1 MPKKANHAKF
11 ITPQIAARD
20 KIPLLLGVI
29 AAVQLK
35 HIFNH
40 TMLNF
45 KNIAIR
51 RGSRVLFSGTSF
63 TIHKGQKIGLTGAN
77 GVGKSS
83 FFALLRDELHADE
96 GEFSMPPNLEVA
108 HVAQETPA
116 LECSAI
122 DYVLDGDRELR
133 ALQQQL
139 QAAEQAH
146 DGLKLAELHG
156 ALDHVGGYTA
166 QARASR
172 LLNGLGFTTA
182 QENLAVSSFS
192 GGWRMRLNLAQAL
205 MCRSDVLLLDEPTN
219 HLDLDAV
226 MYLQDWL
233 CKYPGTLLLISHDRD
248 FLDAITDHI
257 VHIEQ
262 GKAEIYTGN
271 YSAFERMRAE
281 KLAQQ
286 QTAFEKQQR
295 EIAHIQSFVDRFKA
309 QATKA
314 RQAQSRIKALERM
327 EIIAQAHVDSPFGF
341 SFPAPK
347 KMPNPLLKIEEADIG
362 YTSKV
367 VVHNVSLSISPGDR
381 IGLLGPNGAGKSS
394 LIKVLS
400 GQMQALSGKL
410 LTAQDL
416 HIGYFAQ
423 HQLEQ
428 LRLDESPLWHLQQL
442 DKQALER
449 DLRNFLGGFDFRGD
463 KVNDPVG
470 PFSGGEK
477 ARLVLALLVYQNP
490 NLLLL
495 DEPTNH
501 LDLEMRHALNVALQE
516 YQGAIVVVSHDR
528 HLLRSVTDQLLLVAD
543 GKVQPFDGD
552 LDDYKQWLADQKK
565 ATDEPEPSSAISASV
580 SRKDQRK
587 QEAERRQRLKP
598 LLDAVKKAEA
608 AVEKFHQQQQD
619 LEQQLADPTI
629 YTEENK
635 EPLKKLL
642 SQKAQ
647 VDNALEQAELD
658 WITAE
663 ENLSQAE

>member
-1 MPKKANHAKF
+1 
-11 ITPQIAARD
+11 
-20 KIPLLLGVI
+20 
-29 AAVQLK
+29 
-35 HIFNH
+35 
-40 TMLNF
+40 MLNF

-51 RGSRVLFSGTSF
+51 RGSRLLFSEASF

-77 GVGKSS
+77 GAGKSS
-83 FFALLRDELHADE
+83 LFALLRDELHADE

-116 LECSAI
+116 LSCSAI

-133 ALQQQL
+133 QLQQQL

-146 DGLKLAELHG
+146 DGLKLADLHTQ
-156 ALDHVGGYTA
+156 LEHIGGYTA

-172 LLNGLGFTTA
+172 LLNGLGFSTQ
-182 QENLAVSSFS
+182 QESQAVSSFS

-226 MYLQDWL
+226 IWLQEWL
-233 CKYPGTLLLISHDRD
+233 IKYPGTLMLISHDRD
-248 FLDAITDHI
+248 FLDTITDHI

-262 GKAEIYTGN
+262 AKAEIYTGN
-271 YSAFERMRAE
+271 YSDFERMRAE

-286 QTAFEKQQR
+286 QTAYEKQQR
-295 EIAHIQSFVDRFKA
+295 EMAHIQSFIDRFKA

-314 RQAQSRIKALERM
+314 KQAQSRIKSLERM
-327 EIIAQAHVDSPFGF
+327 ELIAQAHVDSPFSF
-341 SFPAPK
+341 SFPPPK
-347 KMPNPLLKIEEADIG
+347 KMPNPLLKLDEADIG
-362 YTSKV
+362 YGDKIII
-367 VVHNVSLSISPGDR
+367 NKASLSISPGDR

-400 GQMQALSGKL
+400 GQMPALNGKL
-410 LTAQDL
+410 QTAQDL

-442 DKQALER
+442 DKQATEK

-463 KVNDPVG
+463 KVNDAIG

-501 LDLEMRHALNVALQE
+501 LDLEMRHALSVALQE
-516 YQGAIVVVSHDR
+516 YQGALVVVSHDR
-528 HLLRSVTDQLLLVAD
+528 HLLRSVTDQLLLVA
-543 GKVQPFDGD
+543 GGAIQPFDGD
-552 LDDYKQWLADQKK
+552 LDDYKVWLAEQKR
-565 ATDEPEPSSAISASV
+565 AADEPLASDNQGGV

-587 QEAERRQRLKP
+587 LDADRRQRLKP

-608 AVEKFHQQQQD
+608 AVEKYHQQQRE
-619 LEQQLADPTI
+619 LEEKLADPEI
-629 YTEENK
+629 YSEDNK
-635 EPLKKLL
+635 PQLKQLL
-642 SQKAQ
+642 SQKSQ
-647 VDNALEQAELD
+647 VDAALEQAELD
-658 WITAE
+658 WMTAE
-663 ENLSQAE
+663 ENLQQQE

>member
-1 MPKKANHAKF
+1 
-11 ITPQIAARD
+11 
-20 KIPLLLGVI
+20 
-29 AAVQLK
+29 
-35 HIFNH
+35 
-40 TMLNF
+40 MLNF

-51 RGSRVLFSGTSF
+51 RGSRLLFNDASF

-77 GVGKSS
+77 GAGKSS
-83 FFALLRDELHADE
+83 LFAMLRGELQADE
-96 GEFSMPPNLEVA
+96 GEFSLPPNLEVA
-108 HVAQETPA
+108 HVAQETPP
-116 LECSAI
+116 LPCPAI
-122 DYVLDGDRELR
+122 EYVLDGDRELR
-133 ALQQQL
+133 ALQRRL
-139 QAAEQAH
+139 QAAESAH
-146 DGLKLAELHG
+146 DGLQLAELHV
-156 ALDHVGGYTA
+156 ALEHADGYTA

-182 QENLAVSSFS
+182 QEQLPVSSFS

-226 MYLQDWL
+226 IYLQDWL

-271 YSAFERMRAE
+271 YSDFERMRAE

-286 QTAFEKQQR
+286 QAAYEKQQR
-295 EIAHIQSFVDRFKA
+295 EMAHIQSFVDRFRAK
-309 QATKA
+309 ATKA

-327 EIIAQAHVDSPFGF
+327 EIIAQAHVDSPFSF
-341 SFPAPK
+341 SFPPPR
-347 KMPNPLLKIEEADIG
+347 KMPNPLLKIEEANIG
-362 YTSKV
+362 YGDKV
-367 VVHNVSLSISPGDR
+367 VIKNASLSISPGDR

-394 LIKVLS
+394 LIKVLA
-400 GQMQALSGKL
+400 GQMSALSGKL
-410 LTAQDL
+410 QTAQDL
-416 HIGYFAQ
+416 NIGYFAQ
-423 HQLEQ
+423 HQLEL

-442 DKQALER
+442 DKQATEK

-463 KVNDPVG
+463 KVNDPVE

-501 LDLEMRHALNVALQE
+501 LDLEMRHALSVALQDYE
-516 YQGAIVVVSHDR
+516 GALIVVSHDR
-528 HLLRSVTDQLLLVAD
+528 HLLRSVTDQLWLVAA
-543 GKVQPFDGD
+543 GQVQPFDGD
-552 LDDYKQWLADQKK
+552 LEDYKQWLAEQKK
-565 ATDEPEPSSAISASV
+565 SADETTSGGETANNV

-587 QEAERRQRLKP
+587 LDADRRQRLKP

-608 AVEKFHQQQQD
+608 AVEKYHKQQQE
-619 LEQQLADPTI
+619 LEQQLADPAI
-629 YTEENK
+629 YDDANK
-635 EPLKKLL
+635 EQLKKVL
-642 SQKAQ
+642 SQKTQ

-658 WITAE
+658 WMTAE

>member
-1 MPKKANHAKF
+1 
-11 ITPQIAARD
+11 
-20 KIPLLLGVI
+20 
-29 AAVQLK
+29 
-35 HIFNH
+35 
-40 TMLNF
+40 MLNF

-51 RGSRVLFSGTSF
+51 RGSRLLFSEASF

-77 GVGKSS
+77 GAGKSS
-83 FFALLRDELHADE
+83 LFALLRDELHADE

-116 LECSAI
+116 LSCSAI

-133 ALQQQL
+133 QLQQQL

-146 DGLKLAELHG
+146 DGLKLADLH
-156 ALDHVGGYTA
+156 AQLEHIGGYTA

-172 LLNGLGFTTA
+172 LLNGLGFSTQ
-182 QENLAVSSFS
+182 QESNAVSSFS

-226 MYLQDWL
+226 IWLQEWL
-233 CKYPGTLLLISHDRD
+233 IKYPGTLMLISHDRD
-248 FLDAITDHI
+248 FLDTITDHI

-262 GKAEIYTGN
+262 AKAEIYTGN
-271 YSAFERMRAE
+271 YSDFERMRAE

-286 QTAFEKQQR
+286 QTAYEKQQR
-295 EIAHIQSFVDRFKA
+295 EMAHIQSFIDRFKA

-314 RQAQSRIKALERM
+314 KQAQSRIKSLERM
-327 EIIAQAHVDSPFGF
+327 ELIAQAHVDSPFSF
-341 SFPAPK
+341 SFPPPK
-347 KMPNPLLKIEEADIG
+347 KMPNPLLKLDEADIG
-362 YTSKV
+362 YGDKIII
-367 VVHNVSLSISPGDR
+367 NKASLSISPGDR

-400 GQMQALSGKL
+400 GLMLALNGKL
-410 LTAQDL
+410 QTAQDL

-428 LRLDESPLWHLQQL
+428 LRLDESPLWHVQQL
-442 DKQALER
+442 DKQATEK

-463 KVNDPVG
+463 KVNDPIG

-501 LDLEMRHALNVALQE
+501 LDLEMRHALSVALQD
-516 YQGAIVVVSHDR
+516 YQGALVVVSHDR
-528 HLLRSVTDQLLLVAD
+528 HLLRSVTDQLLLVA
-543 GKVQPFDGD
+543 GGLIQPFDGD
-552 LDDYKQWLADQKK
+552 LDDYKVWLAEQKR
-565 ATDEPEPSSAISASV
+565 AADEPVTADNQGGV

-587 QEAERRQRLKP
+587 LDADRRQRLKP

-608 AVEKFHQQQQD
+608 AVEKYHQQQRE
-619 LEQQLADPTI
+619 LEEKLADPEI
-629 YTEENK
+629 YSDDNK
-635 EPLKKLL
+635 PQLKQLL
-642 SQKAQ
+642 SQKSQ
-647 VDNALEQAELD
+647 VDAALEQAELD
-658 WITAE
+658 WMTAE
-663 ENLSQAE
+663 ENLQQQE